1 MGRTSRCIE
10 MLQMLNSGRIIKISE
25 FAEKFET
32 NPRNIIEYR
41 KELEEAGYTIEIITG
56 KYGGYKL
63 DKTNLI
69 PTIKLLPEQKVVL
82 KEAFDYVLSKK
93 DFVKKDEFIHAFSK
107 VSSAIQLP
115 TSDEQVKVVDHYQIS
130 MNEKDVADRYN
141 FIEEMI
147 KTKYVIEIQYNSLK
161 NGLKKHILH
170 PYKLFIYNNAWFF
183 LAWNPEAGD
192 VWTFKLN
199 RIESFKKI
207 NEKFKVWKYFKP
219 EDYIQDNNLS
229 SNGEFYHIEYLA
241 TGVRK
246 VLASERVYGKNQKV
260 ETIDEDTVKVSLD
273 MQHKEMIV
281 SYFLSCG
288 TDVTVLEP
296 KWLIEELEKIC
307 LDIMKK
313 YEK

>member
-10 MLQMLNSGRIIKISE
+10 MLQMLNTGRIIKISE

-63 DKTNLI
+63 EKTNLI

-93 DFVKKDEFIHAFSK
+93 DFIKKDEFIHAFSK
-107 VSSAIQLP
+107 VSSVIQIP
-115 TSDEQVKVVDHYQIS
+115 NIEEQVKVVDHYQIS
-130 MNEKDVADRYN
+130 MSEKDLADRYT

-147 KTKYVIEIQYNSLK
+147 KTKYAIEIEYRSLK
-161 NGLKKHILH
+161 SGLKKHILH
-170 PYKLFIYNNAWFF
+170 PYKLFIYNNSWFF
-183 LAWNPEAGD
+183 LAWNPEVGD

-199 RIESFKKI
+199 RIESYKKL

-219 EDYIQDNNLS
+219 ENFLQDNNLS
-229 SNGEFYHIEYLA
+229 SNGDFYHVEYLA

-246 VLASERVYGKNQKV
+246 YLAQERIYGKNQEV
-260 ETIDEDTVKVSLD
+260 EEIDEETIKVSLD

-281 SYFLSCG
+281 SYFLGCG
-288 TDVTVLEP
+288 ADVTILEP
-296 KWLIEELEKIC
+296 KWLIDEIKEICEKIS
-307 LDIMKK
+307 KK
-313 YEK
+313 Y